1 MWSGRL
7 LAATAAAAGRSAA
20 TPSTSGRAAVFGP
33 TGPAARAAS
42 TRVTVRLTTAV
53 DGLGGPGEAAT
64 VRPGHA
70 RNFLIPQG
78 LAVMEVAA
86 GGRQRRREK
95 EVRERRGEGGGVV
108 GAPQLE
114 WPGRRLM
121 CGGGPRRRS
130 SHRAGCWPAT
140 SRTRAHTHHARWRR
154 GTSQGHNPSLSLS
167 LSSSPQAT
175 TAPSASSAPS
185 AAAPAANDAA
195 AAQRRLASVV
205 RQLTRGEVV
214 RVGCKERGASARPL
228 QRLSLSP
235 GADPSSLT
243 QAATHPPISLFP
255 LPSQEIV
262 RASTARDGSFT
273 PPIGLDEI
281 VAALADQKRIA
292 LDPALFALP
301 PPSITRQGRH
311 QLPLRILTGGG
322 GGGEGVKEERVVLR
336 VAVGAAAA
344 GPEAGE
350 EAAGED
356 KKKGGGGGKK

>member
-1 MWSGRL
+1 MGVGRV
-7 LAATAAAAGRSAA
+7 AGPVTGQAV
-20 TPSTSGRAAVFGP
+20 GR
-33 TGPAARAAS
+33 
-42 TRVTVRLTTAV
+42 
-53 DGLGGPGEAAT
+53 
-64 VRPGHA
+64 RPVAHAHA
-70 RNFLIPQG
+70 RTTH
-78 LAVMEVAA
+78 A
-86 GGRQRRREK
+86 GGA
-95 EVRERRGEGGGVV
+95 
-108 GAPQLE
+108 AP
-114 WPGRRLM
+114 
-121 CGGGPRRRS
+121 
-130 SHRAGCWPAT
+130 HKAT
-140 SRTRAHTHHARWRR
+140 T
-154 GTSQGHNPSLSLS
+154 PLS

-214 RVGCKERGASARPL
+214 RVGCKERGASARTL
-228 QRLSLSP
+228 QRLSLSS

-243 QAATHPPISLFP
+243 PAATHPPISLFP

-273 PPIGLDEI
+273 PPIGPDEI

-356 KKKGGGGGKK
+356 KEKGGGGGKK

>member
-1 MWSGRL
+1 MWSARL
-7 LAATAAAAGRSAA
+7 LAAAAAAAGRSAA

-114 WPGRRLM
+114 WPGRRFM

-140 SRTRAHTHHARWRR
+140 SRTRARTHHARWRR

-167 LSSSPQAT
+167 LPR
-175 TAPSASSAPS
+175 P
-185 AAAPAANDAA
+185 
-195 AAQRRLASVV
+195 
-205 RQLTRGEVV
+205 RQP
-214 RVGCKERGASARPL
+214 RP
-228 QRLSLSP
+228 RP
-235 GADPSSLT
+235 PPP
-243 QAATHPPISLFP
+243 HPP
-255 LPSQEIV
+255 
-262 RASTARDGSFT
+262 
-273 PPIGLDEI
+273 PP
-281 VAALADQKRIA
+281 RR
-292 LDPALFALP
+292 PPTTRP
-301 PPSITRQGRH
+301 PPS
-311 QLPLRILTGGG
+311 
-322 GGGEGVKEERVVLR
+322 
-336 VAVGAAAA
+336 A
-344 GPEAGE
+344 GWPPSSAS
-350 EAAGED
+350 
-356 KKKGGGGGKK
+356 